1 MLARQDRS
9 QQVLIRKYSSQ
20 LNRGSSRRAAWRGAD
35 RPGRLSRRQA
45 RPASRTRQRRQ
56 LPANRAEPLITA
68 GEATARQRASMLTR
82 CRISAYPGIFSA
94 LMLETLSF
102 VRVAILEDL
111 EDATGRRARSR
122 RVPVPWQACHEQAQR
137 RSKQSQA
144 WPCRGAVAGG
154 LTGRAS
160 IALKI
165 CQSRSYFTGVFD
177 RARLSLGAEHEP
189 VDTAIIKHSRRGH
202 KQKPS
207 SRARSVHFRADL
219 AHFGG
224 FGPLLGANG

>member
-1 MLARQDRS
+1 MDPPFCTLLLESRHARRTRSCSLARTAPS
-9 QQVLIRKYSSQ
+9 TYSSQ
-20 LNRGSSRRAAWRGAD
+20 LNRGSSRRAAWRGAEH
-35 RPGRLSRRQA
+35 PGRLSRRQA

-111 EDATGRRARSR
+111 ADATGRRARSR

-160 IALKI
+160 MAFNDLPESKLL
-165 CQSRSYFTGVFD
+165 Y
-177 RARLSLGAEHEP
+177 
-189 VDTAIIKHSRRGH
+189 
-202 KQKPS
+202 
-207 SRARSVHFRADL
+207 RSVRPTYEGRAPGF
-219 AHFGG
+219 FGQEIFFKIDSG
-224 FGPLLGANG
+224 SA